1 MKIIERFA
9 TWCKE
14 RKFKGQYSSWRPK
27 RTEQMKRL
35 EVVWALAT
43 MKDGSKIWIW
53 ICDICGGN
61 CGQCG
66 MTSIVGNVGFSMQR
80 IVTSSGMDRQSD

>member
-1 MKIIERFA
+1 MFQHLLTR
-9 TWCKE
+9 WRE
-14 RKFKGQYSSWRPK
+14 RKFKGQYTPWRPK
-27 RTEQMKRL
+27 RTEEMRRR

-43 MKDGSKIWIW
+43 YQDGSKSWIW
-53 ICDICGGN
+53 VCDFCGGN

-80 IVTSSGMDRQSD
+80 IVTSSGMDRQ